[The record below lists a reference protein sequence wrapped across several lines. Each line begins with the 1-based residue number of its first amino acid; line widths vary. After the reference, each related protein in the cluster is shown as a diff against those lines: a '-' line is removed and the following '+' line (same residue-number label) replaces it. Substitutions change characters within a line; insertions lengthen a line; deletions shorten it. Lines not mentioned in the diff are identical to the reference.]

1 MKINPYF
8 SCDIFCRIVDNFG
21 DIGISWRL
29 ARQLVCEFGTDVRVV
44 VDDLASLQKLAP
56 ATNPFRDEQTVDSIR
71 VHRWTASL
79 TLAPSAMV
87 IEAFGC
93 ELPPAYIAAMAAA
106 AKPPVWLNLEYLSAE
121 AWVGTHHLLPSF
133 HPATGLCK
141 YFFFPGFPADT
152 GGLLR
157 EQGLAQRRDEYGAT
171 HLGNGDSTL
180 RIFLFGYENAAI
192 SALFAAWGHSARS
205 AKKLCCTI
213 PPGAV
218 AEQARALNFAIDV
231 RFPTF
236 VAQHEFDEMLWS
248 HDVLFVRG
256 EDSFVR
262 AQWAGKPFI
271 WQIYPQDAGV
281 HWHKLNAFLDLYCA
295 HLPASAAAA
304 VRELTRAWNAHDA
317 AAIKSAWDGYIAKLD
332 VLQAHARDWA
342 EKLAASPDLATNL
355 VTFYR
360 KTAKI

>member
-1 MKINPYF
+1 MKVNSNF
-8 SCDIFCRIVDNFG
+8 SCDIFCRVVDNFG
-21 DIGISWRL
+21 DIGVSWRL
-29 ARQLVCEFGTDVRVV
+29 AQQLMLEFGTDVRLV

-56 ATNPFRDEQTVDSIR
+56 ATNLLMDEQTLDGVR

-79 TLAPSAMV
+79 ALAPSAMV

-93 ELPPAYIAAMAAA
+93 ELPPAYITAMAAA

-121 AWVGTHHLLPSF
+121 AWVGTHHLLPSL

-141 YFFFPGFPADT
+141 YFFFPGFAADT

-157 EQGLAQRRDEYGAT
+157 EQGLQQRRDEYDAT
-171 HLGNGDSTL
+171 HLGDRGSAL
-180 RIFLFGYENAAI
+180 SIFLFGYENAAI
-192 SALFAAWGHSARS
+192 PALLAAWGSNPRS
-205 AKKLCCTI
+205 AKKNACTI
-213 PPGAV
+213 PPGAL
-218 AEQARALNFAIDV
+218 AEQARESNFAIDV
-231 RFPTF
+231 RFSTF
-236 VAQHEFDEMLWS
+236 VAQQEFDEMLWS
-248 HDVLFVRG
+248 HDILFVRG

-271 WQIYPQDAGV
+271 WQIYPQDEGA
-281 HWHKLNAFLDLYCA
+281 HWQKLNAFLNLYCA
-295 HLPASAAAA
+295 NLPVSAASAL
-304 VRELTRAWNAHDA
+304 RELSRAWNAQDT
-317 AAIKSAWDGYIAKLD
+317 AAIGSAWDGYVAELD

-342 EKLAASPDLATNL
+342 EKLASAPDLTTNL